1 MQLRLVAVLS
11 IFSISSYRMTT
22 SHISADHPIT
32 EEDIAQ
38 FLVQTPEFFERH
50 AEVLAS
56 VQINSP
62 HRTRAISLQERQA
75 EMLRD
80 KIKGLEQRLLDM
92 VRHSQENAAIAQ
104 KIHAWS
110 CALQRVKNPVVLP
123 EVLVSGIAE
132 LFAVPQ
138 VAIRLWDVAPE
149 FAHEAFAQGA
159 SGDVRALATSLTMP
173 FCGPNLGFEAASW
186 LPDGGIAHE
195 DGTGAQSLALLPLRE
210 GPMDSATPAFGLMVL
225 ASHDVHRF
233 DATMGVDFLVHMTEM
248 ASAALARLR

>member
-1 MQLRLVAVLS
+1 
-11 IFSISSYRMTT
+11 MTT
-22 SHISADHPIT
+22 SHTSDTSQNSPIT
-32 EEDIAQ
+32 EDDIAQ

-80 KIKGLEQRLLDM
+80 KIKGLEQRIIEM
-92 VRHSQENAAIAQ
+92 MRHSHENSVTVQ

-110 CALQRVKNPVVLP
+110 CALQRVKNPADLP
-123 EVLVSGIAE
+123 EVLVLSIAE
-132 LFAVPQ
+132 QFDVPQ
-138 VAIRLWDVAPE
+138 VALRLWDVAPAY
-149 FAHEAFAQGA
+149 AHQSFAQGA
-159 SGDVRALATSLTMP
+159 SDDVRALATSLTMP

-186 LPDGGIAHE
+186 LPDGGTAHP
-195 DGTGAQSLALLPLRE
+195 DGTGTQSLALLPLRE
-210 GPMDSATPAFGLMVL
+210 GPIDSATPAFGMMVL

-233 DATMGVDFLVHMTEM
+233 DATMGVDFLSNMTEM

>member
-1 MQLRLVAVLS
+1 
-11 IFSISSYRMTT
+11 MTT
-22 SHISADHPIT
+22 SSSSTPPSSQTSPIT
-32 EEDIAQ
+32 EDDIAQ

-56 VQINSP
+56 VQISSP

-80 KIKGLEQRLLDM
+80 KIKGLEQRIIEM
-92 VRHSQENAAIAQ
+92 MRHSHENTATVQ

-110 CALQRVKNPVVLP
+110 CALQRVKNPAELP
-123 EVLVSGIAE
+123 GVLVDGIS
-132 LFAVPQ
+132 LQFDVPQ
-138 VAIRLWDVAPE
+138 VAIRLWDVAPAY
-149 FAHEAFAQGA
+149 AHEAFAQGA
-159 SGDVRALATSLTMP
+159 SDDVRALATSLTMP

-186 LPDGGIAHE
+186 LPGGGIAHE
-195 DGTGAQSLALLPLRE
+195 DGSGAQSLALLPLRD
-210 GPMDSATPAFGLMVL
+210 GPMASATPAFGRLVL

-233 DATMGVDFLVHMTEM
+233 DATMGVDFLSNMTEM

>member
-1 MQLRLVAVLS
+1 
-11 IFSISSYRMTT
+11 MTT
-22 SHISADHPIT
+22 SSISPIT
-32 EEDIAQ
+32 EDDIAQ

-50 AEVLAS
+50 ADVLAS

-62 HRTRAISLQERQA
+62 HRTRAVSLQERQA

-80 KIKGLEQRLLDM
+80 KIKGLEQRVMDM
-92 VRHSQENAAIAQ
+92 VRHSQENTATVQ

-110 CALQRVKNPVVLP
+110 CALQRVKTPADLP
-123 EVLVSGIAE
+123 DLLVQGIAAQ
-132 LFAVPQ
+132 FDVPQ
-138 VAIRLWDVAPE
+138 VAIRLWDVAPAY
-149 FAHEAFAQGA
+149 AHEAFAQGV
-159 SGDVRALATSLTMP
+159 SEDVRALATSLTMP

-186 LPDGGIAHE
+186 LPEGGVAHA

-210 GPMDSATPAFGLMVL
+210 GPMDSATPAFGLLVL

-233 DATMGVDFLVHMTEM
+233 DATMGVDFLSHMTEM

>member
-1 MQLRLVAVLS
+1 
-11 IFSISSYRMTT
+11 MTT

-173 FCGPNLGFEAASW
+173 FCGPNLG
-186 LPDGGIAHE
+186 
-195 DGTGAQSLALLPLRE
+195 
-210 GPMDSATPAFGLMVL
+210 V
-225 ASHDVHRF
+225 
-233 DATMGVDFLVHMTEM
+233 
-248 ASAALARLR
+248 

>member
-1 MQLRLVAVLS
+1 
-11 IFSISSYRMTT
+11 MTT
-22 SHISADHPIT
+22 SSSPTPPSSQTSPIT
-32 EEDIAQ
+32 EDDIAQ

-56 VQINSP
+56 VQISSP

-80 KIKGLEQRLLDM
+80 KIKGLEQRIVEM
-92 VRHSQENAAIAQ
+92 VRHSHENTATVQ

-110 CALQRVKNPVVLP
+110 CALQRVKNPAELP
-123 EVLVSGIAE
+123 QVLVLGIAE
-132 LFAVPQ
+132 QFDVPQ
-138 VAIRLWDVAPE
+138 VAIRLWDIAPAY
-149 FAHEAFAQGA
+149 AHESFAQGA
-159 SGDVRALATSLTMP
+159 SDDVRALATSLTMP

-186 LPDGGIAHE
+186 LPGGGIAHP

-210 GPMDSATPAFGLMVL
+210 GPMDSATPAFGMMVL

-233 DATMGVDFLVHMTEM
+233 DATMGVDFLSNMTEM